1 MTALDA
7 IWHVLNA
14 MAAPLGLA
22 ILSAG
27 AVKLLWRQA
36 CVGRSW
42 AVLTGWGSVAALT
55 AHIGTWAYLDVEG
68 TMLGYALMVLACAM
82 ALWFRVFVL
91 PARPE

>member
-22 ILSAG
+22 LLSAG

-36 CVGRSW
+36 CLGRSW
-42 AVLTGWGSVAALT
+42 AGLT
-55 AHIGTWAYLDVEG
+55 AWGAVAGLMAHTGNWAYFGVEG
-68 TMLGYALMVLACAM
+68 TMLGYALMVVACAL

-91 PARPE
+91 PARPD

>member
-22 ILSAG
+22 L
-27 AVKLLWRQA
+27 
-36 CVGRSW
+36 SW